1 MTSELKTHTLRFNR
15 ALEPFKVMLVN
26 RRAELSSQDWFH
38 LVNRTKE
45 GILNQPDQYLG
56 KELPDAE
63 TLSIAIDKIFSDF
76 LKVQKV
82 EQPQSPGTKSG
93 LDLRSGPL

>member
-1 MTSELKTHTLRFNR
+1 MNPDLKIHTLRFNR

-63 TLSIAIDKIFSDF
+63 TLSIAVDKIFSDF

-82 EQPQSPGTKSG
+82 QQPQ
-93 LDLRSGPL
+93 